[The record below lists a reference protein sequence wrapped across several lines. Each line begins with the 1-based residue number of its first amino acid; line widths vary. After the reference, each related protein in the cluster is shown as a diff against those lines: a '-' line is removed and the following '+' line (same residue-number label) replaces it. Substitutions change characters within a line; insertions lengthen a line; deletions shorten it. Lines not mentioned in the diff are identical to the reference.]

1 MRRLGKWF
9 GVLLLSAVV
18 TGMTVWGMGAL
29 YYSPLPTLLR
39 GLLATTFGLATA
51 GAFLGLCEA
60 DWRSGPCSMRGSV
73 CGGGAPSFSLT
84 GFELPS
90 PGLGKHAL
98 LVDALLGVYSV
109 LVSVAIQARYAPPV
123 P

>member
-1 MRRLGKWF
+1 MAHQAPSCVRQTCGE
-9 GVLLLSAVV
+9 VHA
-18 TGMTVWGMGAL
+18 
-29 YYSPLPTLLR
+29 P
-39 GLLATTFGLATA
+39 
-51 GAFLGLCEA
+51 CEA
-60 DWRSGPCSMRGSV
+60 TSV
-73 CGGGAPSFSLT
+73 EGAPSFSLA

-109 LVSVAIQARYAPPV
+109 LVSVAIQARYSPPV